1 MSTINVTVKCS
12 NDTKYTVAIDSTK
25 TVHEFKEAIALQAD
39 TPAERQRLI
48 YSGRVL
54 KDTDTIESYKIAD
67 GHTVHMV
74 RGAAPAGSSGM
85 EAS

>member
-1 MSTINVTVKCS
+1 MSTMSIINVTVKCS
-12 NDTKYTVAIDSTK
+12 NDTKYVVTIDPAK
-25 TVHEFKEAIALQAD
+25 TVLQFKDAIATQAD

-54 KDTDTIESYKIAD
+54 KDADTLDSYKIAD

-74 RGAAPAGSSGM
+74 RGAAPGGSS
-85 EAS
+85 S